1 MHIEYKKEHIV
12 ITHSSFSLVTTSSIG
27 CKLSLGVD
35 YPVVTLSGFDEGAF
49 QVCVYKGGN
58 KIFCHQIG
66 DELED
71 FELNKQKGNALIL
84 EQILGAPKDKVA
96 FIINETEDVLSSED
110 YAFDLFDIK

>member
-1 MHIEYKKEHIV
+1 MSITQWQRYRDLTKEL
-12 ITHSSFSLVTTSSIG
+12 F
-27 CKLSLGVD
+27 K
-35 YPVVTLSGFDEGAF
+35 F
-49 QVCVYKGGN
+49 VYFVYIGGN